1 MKLSDFSIN
10 RPLAIS
16 MFIIAMVL
24 VGLFSLPRLNVDLY
38 PDMEIP
44 VAVITTSYAGAD
56 PAEVEKT
63 ITKPIESA
71 VSTVSNITEIQSIS
85 SYGNS
90 LVIIQFNWG
99 TNVDNAVNDLREK
112 LDMAKGMLP
121 KDAQTPRTMKMDP
134 NSMPIISFSVEG
146 SDVVKLKKIA
156 EDTIKPR
163 LERIEGVASVVV
175 SGGKE
180 REIKVKLN
188 QARMESYGLNIP
200 QVAQALAG
208 DNVSGSAGVIDKG
221 SSEISLRVSGE
232 YNKIEDIK
240 NIRISLPGGNS
251 IALADIASIEDSFKK
266 ENSYTFVNGEP
277 SLGLDIMKAS
287 GANTVQV
294 AKSVHSEVLELNKT
308 LPGEVKID
316 TVVDSAEFIQQS
328 IYNVVKH
335 GLLGGLIAVVILY
348 LFLRNVR
355 STLVVAI
362 VIPISIIAT
371 FTMMYFG
378 GQSINILTMGG
389 LVLGLGSLVDF
400 SVVVLESIYRY
411 REKGMGVIEAAKLG
425 TDEVGTAVMASASAQ
440 VVVFLPIIFVE
451 GLAGILFGPMALTVS
466 FSHIAA
472 LITALTLVPMLSS
485 KLLKNVPPP
494 ELHLTNTKTR
504 NPVNIFSSF
513 LHKLNG
519 SYRNLLNWALGN
531 RKKVVSLTVVLL
543 VLSIAATPL
552 IGTEFIPATDQGEI
566 SVDVEMPPGTKVVE
580 TVKLA
585 SNLESLVKSE
595 IGAVESIFTTVGS
608 GDMAFL
614 GVTSGET
621 ASLQIK
627 LKPLDQRKTT
637 TQEEAEKLRRA
648 MASVPGAKITVSVS
662 SATMGGGSTSPV
674 EITVRGEDLALL
686 QQVGDSIVNTVKE
699 VEGVRNV
706 KNSLEETRPEML
718 MVVDRE
724 KAARYGLS
732 ASQILSSV
740 LTSFNGQ
747 VVSRMRTGEDE
758 VDIRL
763 ELSRNSTAGID
774 TLANLTIVSP
784 TGARVPLSSV
794 AGIQSHD
801 APLQINRSSQN
812 RQVTVTADIAGRD
825 TGSVN
830 KDIQNRLS
838 SFTLPEGYNL
848 EFGGEAKDMAESFGS
863 LGMALVLS
871 VILVFMVMVAQFESL
886 FQPFII
892 MFSLPPT
899 FIGVI
904 LGLGLT
910 GHSISV
916 SALLGAIMLVGIVVN
931 NAIVLVDYIN
941 TLRERGYDRNQAI
954 LEAGPVRLRPILMTA
969 LTTVLAILP
978 MAFGGGEGAESQ
990 APMAVVIAFGL
1001 SLSTLIT
1008 LVLVPV
1014 VYTIFDDM
1022 GTKISNWY
1030 AKKTGAVKAG

>member
-1 MKLSDFSIN
+1 MKISDFSIN

-16 MFIIAMVL
+16 MFIIALVL

-44 VAVITTSYAGAD
+44 VAVIITSYEGAA

-63 ITKPIESA
+63 ITRPIESA
-71 VSTVSNITEIQSIS
+71 VATVSNIDKIQSIS

-90 LVIIQFNWG
+90 LVVIHFKWG
-99 TNVDNAVNDLREK
+99 TSVDNAVNDLREK
-112 LDMAKGMLP
+112 LDMAKVMLP
-121 KDAQTPRTMKMDP
+121 KDAQSPRTMKMDP
-134 NSMPIISFSVEG
+134 NSQPIISFSVKG
-146 SDVVKLKKIA
+146 ADVVKLKKIA
-156 EDTIKPR
+156 EDTIQPR
-163 LERIEGVASVVV
+163 LERIEGVASVAV

-180 REIKVKLN
+180 REIKVNLN
-188 QARMESYGLNIP
+188 QAMMESYGLSIP
-200 QVAQALAG
+200 QVSQALAG
-208 DNVSGSAGVIDKG
+208 DNISGSAGLIEKG
-221 SSEISLRVSGE
+221 SAEISLRVSGE
-232 YNKIEDIK
+232 YNKLQDIK
-240 NIRISLPGGNS
+240 NIRISLPGGKS

-266 ENSYTFVNGEP
+266 ENSYAFVNGEP
-277 SLGLDIMKAS
+277 SLGLNVMKAS

-294 AKSVHSEVLELNKT
+294 ARTVHSEVEELNKT
-308 LPGEVKID
+308 LPGGVKIE
-316 TVVDSAEFIQQS
+316 TVVDTAEFIQQS

-335 GLLGGLIAVVILY
+335 GLLGGLIAVVVLY
-348 LFLRNVR
+348 LFLRNIR
-355 STLVVAI
+355 STLVVAL

-378 GQSINILTMGG
+378 GQSINVLTMGG

-411 REKGMGVIEAAKLG
+411 RENGMGIVEAAKQG
-425 TDEVGTAVMASASAQ
+425 TAEVGTAVMASASAQ

-451 GLAGILFGPMALTVS
+451 GIAGILFGPMAMTVS

-472 LITALTLVPMLSS
+472 LLTALTLVPMLSS

-494 ELHLTNTKTR
+494 DLHSTKTKTR

-513 LHKLNG
+513 LYKLNER
-519 SYRNLLNWALGN
+519 YRTILNWALGN
-531 RKKVVSLTVVLL
+531 RKKVVGLTVVLL

-552 IGTEFIPATDQGEI
+552 VGTEFIPATDQGEI
-566 SVDVEMPPGTKVVE
+566 TVAVEMASGTKVGE

-595 IGAVESIFTTVGS
+595 IGAVENIFTTVGS

-614 GVTSGET
+614 GITSGEN
-621 ASLQIK
+621 ASLKIK
-627 LKPLDQRKTT
+627 LKPLDQRVTT
-637 TQEEAEKLRRA
+637 TQEAAEKLRRA
-648 MASVPGAKITVSVS
+648 MAGVPGAKITVSVS
-662 SATMGGGSTSPV
+662 SAAMGPSTSPV
-674 EITVRGEDLALL
+674 EIAVRGEDLVIL
-686 QQVGDSIVNTVKE
+686 QQVGHSIVNTVKQ

-706 KNSLEETRPEML
+706 KNSLDETRPEML

-740 LTSFNGQ
+740 RTAFNGQ

-763 ELSRNSTAGID
+763 ELSRNSVASID
-774 TLANLTIVSP
+774 TLTNLTIVSP

-794 AGIQSHD
+794 AVIQSND
-801 APLQINRSSQN
+801 APIQINRSSQN
-812 RQVTVTADIAGRD
+812 RVVTITADITGRD

-830 KDIQNRLS
+830 RDIQDRLNN
-838 SFTLPEGYNL
+838 FTLPEGYNI
-848 EFGGEAKDMAESFGS
+848 EFGGEARDMAESFGS

-904 LGLGLT
+904 MGLGLT

-941 TLRERGYDRNQAI
+941 TLRKRGYDRKQAI

-1001 SLSTLIT
+1001 SLSTMIT

-1022 GTKISNWY
+1022 GIRISNWY
-1030 AKKTGAVKAG
+1030 AKKNSMKTAG

>member
-1 MKLSDFSIN
+1 MKISDFSIN

-44 VAVITTSYAGAD
+44 VAVITTSYEGAD

-63 ITKPIESA
+63 ITRTIESA

-90 LVIIQFNWG
+90 LVVVQFNWG

-121 KDAQTPRTMKMDP
+121 KDAQTPRTMKLDP
-134 NSMPIISFSVEG
+134 NAQAIISFSVEG
-146 SDVVKLKKIA
+146 ADVIKLKKIA

-163 LERIEGVASVVV
+163 LERIEGVASVSV

-180 REIKVKLN
+180 REIKVKLS
-188 QARMESYGLNIP
+188 QARMESYGLSIS
-200 QVAQALAG
+200 QVSQALAG

-251 IALADIASIEDSFKK
+251 IALANIASIEDSFKK
-266 ENSYTFVNGEP
+266 ESSYTFVNGEP

-294 AKSVHSEVLELNKT
+294 ARSVHSEVEELNKT

-316 TVVDSAEFIQQS
+316 TVVDNAEFIQQS
-328 IYNVVKH
+328 IYNVVEH
-335 GLLGGLIAVVILY
+335 GLLGGLIAVIVLF

-355 STLVVAI
+355 STLVVAL

-378 GQSINILTMGG
+378 GQSINVLTMGG

-411 REKGMGVIEAAKLG
+411 RENGMGIVEAAKLG
-425 TDEVGTAVMASASAQ
+425 TAEVGNAVMASASAQ

-451 GLAGILFGPMALTVS
+451 GIAGILFGPMAMTVS

-472 LITALTLVPMLSS
+472 LLTALTLVPMLSS

-494 ELHLTNTKTR
+494 ELHITNTKTR

-513 LHKLNG
+513 LHRLNG
-519 SYRNLLNWALGN
+519 SYRKLLSWALGN
-531 RKKVVSLTVVLL
+531 RKKVVGLTVVLL

-566 SVDVEMPPGTKVVE
+566 SVAVELPPGTKVNE

-595 IGAVESIFTTVGS
+595 IGDVENIFTTVGS

-614 GVTSGET
+614 GITSGET
-621 ASLQIK
+621 ASLRIK
-627 LKPLDQRKTT
+627 LKPLDQRETT

-662 SATMGGGSTSPV
+662 SATMGGSASPV
-674 EITVRGEDLALL
+674 EITIRGEDLAIL
-686 QQVGDSIVNTVKE
+686 QQAGDSLVNTVKE

-718 MVVDRE
+718 MVVNRE
-724 KAARYGLS
+724 NAARYGLS

-763 ELSRNSTAGID
+763 ELSRNSAAGID
-774 TLANLTIVSP
+774 TLSSLTIVSP

-794 AGIQSHD
+794 ASIQSQD

-812 RQVTVTADIAGRD
+812 RQVTVTADISGRD

-830 KDIQNRLS
+830 KDIQSRLT

-848 EFGGEAKDMAESFGS
+848 DFGGEAEDMAESFGS
-863 LGMALVLS
+863 LGLALILS

>member
-1 MKLSDFSIN
+1 MKISDFSIN

-44 VAVITTSYAGAD
+44 VAVITTSYEGAD

-63 ITKPIESA
+63 ITRTIESA

-90 LVIIQFNWG
+90 LVVVQFNWG

-121 KDAQTPRTMKMDP
+121 KDAQTPRTMKLDP
-134 NSMPIISFSVEG
+134 NAQAIISFSVEG
-146 SDVVKLKKIA
+146 ADVIKLKKIA

-163 LERIEGVASVVV
+163 LERIEGVASVSV

-180 REIKVKLN
+180 REIKVKLS
-188 QARMESYGLNIP
+188 QARMESYGLSIS
-200 QVAQALAG
+200 QVSQALAG

-266 ENSYTFVNGEP
+266 ESSYTFVNGEP

-294 AKSVHSEVLELNKT
+294 ARSVHSEVEELNKT

-316 TVVDSAEFIQQS
+316 TVVDNAEFIQQS
-328 IYNVVKH
+328 IYNVVEH
-335 GLLGGLIAVVILY
+335 GLLGGLIAVIVLF

-355 STLVVAI
+355 STLVVAL

-378 GQSINILTMGG
+378 GQSINVLTMGG

-411 REKGMGVIEAAKLG
+411 RENGMGIVEAAKLG
-425 TDEVGTAVMASASAQ
+425 TAEVGNAVMASASAQ

-451 GLAGILFGPMALTVS
+451 GIAGILFGPMAMTVS

-472 LITALTLVPMLSS
+472 LLTALTLVPMLSS

-494 ELHLTNTKTR
+494 ELHITNTKTR

-513 LHKLNG
+513 LHRLNG
-519 SYRNLLNWALGN
+519 SYRKLLSWALGN
-531 RKKVVSLTVVLL
+531 RKKVVGLTVVLL

-566 SVDVEMPPGTKVVE
+566 SVAVELPPGTKVNE

-595 IGAVESIFTTVGS
+595 IGDVENIFTTVGS

-614 GVTSGET
+614 GITSGET
-621 ASLQIK
+621 ASLRIK
-627 LKPLDQRKTT
+627 LKPLDQRETT

-662 SATMGGGSTSPV
+662 SATMGGSASPV
-674 EITVRGEDLALL
+674 EITIRGEDLAIL
-686 QQVGDSIVNTVKE
+686 QQAGDSLVNTVKE

-718 MVVDRE
+718 MVVNRE
-724 KAARYGLS
+724 NAARYGLS

-763 ELSRNSTAGID
+763 ELSRNSAAGID
-774 TLANLTIVSP
+774 TLSSLTIVSP

-794 AGIQSHD
+794 ASIQSQD

-812 RQVTVTADIAGRD
+812 RQVTVTADISGRD

-830 KDIQNRLS
+830 KDIQSRLT

-848 EFGGEAKDMAESFGS
+848 DFGGEAEDMAESFGS
-863 LGMALVLS
+863 LGLALILS

>member
-10 RPLAIS
+10 RPLAVA
-16 MFIIAMVL
+16 MFIIALVL
-24 VGLFSLPRLNVDLY
+24 VGLVSLPRLNVDLY

-44 VAVITTSYAGAD
+44 VAVITTSYEGAA

-63 ITKPIESA
+63 VTKPIESA

-85 SYGNS
+85 NYGSS
-90 LVIIQFNWG
+90 LVIVQFNWG

-121 KDAQTPRTMKMDP
+121 KDAQSPKTMKMDP
-134 NSMPIISFSVEG
+134 NAQAIISLSVEG
-146 SDVVKLKKIA
+146 ADVVKLKKIA

-163 LERIEGVASVVV
+163 LERIEGVASASI
-175 SGGKE
+175 SGGRE
-180 REIKVKLN
+180 REIQVKLD
-188 QARMESYGLNIP
+188 QAKMEAYGLTIP
-200 QVAQALAG
+200 QVSQALSG
-208 DNVSGSAGVIDKG
+208 DNVSGSAGVIEKG

-232 YNKIEDIK
+232 YNNLEDIK
-240 NIRISLPGGNS
+240 AIRISLSGGNS
-251 IALADIASIEDSFKK
+251 IALADIASIEDTFKK
-266 ENSYTFVNGEP
+266 VDSYTFVNGKP

-294 AKSVHSEVLELNKT
+294 AKSVKSEVEELAKT
-308 LPGEVKID
+308 LPSGIKID
-316 TVVDSAEFIQQS
+316 TIVDNSEFIQQS

-335 GLLGGLIAVVILY
+335 GLLGGLIAVVVLF

-355 STLVVAI
+355 STLVVAL

-378 GQSINILTMGG
+378 GQSINVLTMGG

-400 SVVVLESIYRY
+400 SVVVLESIYRHL
-411 REKGMGVIEAAKLG
+411 ENGMGLIESAKLG
-425 TDEVGTAVMASASAQ
+425 TSEVSTAVIASASAQ
-440 VVVFLPIIFVE
+440 VVVFLPIVFVE
-451 GLAGILFGPMALTVS
+451 GIAGILFGPMAMTVS

-485 KLLKNVPPP
+485 KLLKNVTPQ
-494 ELHLTNTKTR
+494 EMQITSAKTR
-504 NPVNIFSSF
+504 NPVNIFSAF
-513 LHKLNG
+513 LYRLN
-519 SYRNLLNWALGN
+519 SVYRVILSWALGN
-531 RKKVVSLTVVLL
+531 RKKVVLITVALL

-552 IGTEFIPATDQGEI
+552 IGTEFIPTTDQGKI
-566 SVDVEMPPGTKVVE
+566 SVNMEMPPGTKIDE
-580 TVKLA
+580 TVKMA
-585 SNLESLVKSE
+585 SNLESLVKNE
-595 IGAVESIFTTVGS
+595 TGDVENIFTTVGS

-614 GVTSGET
+614 GITSGET
-621 ASLQIK
+621 ASLQIE
-627 LKPLDQRKTT
+627 LKPLGQREVT
-637 TQEEAEKLRRA
+637 TQEVAEKLRRA
-648 MASVPGAKITVSVS
+648 VSNVPGAKITVSVS
-662 SATMGGGSTSPV
+662 SATMGPSSSAV
-674 EITVRGEDLALL
+674 QITVQGEDLAVL
-686 QQVGDSIVNTVKE
+686 QQIGDSLLNTVKV

-706 KNSLEETRPEML
+706 KNSLDETRPEMML
-718 MVVDRE
+718 AVDRE

-763 ELSRNSTAGID
+763 ETAQNSTANID
-774 TLANLTIVSP
+774 TLSNLTIVSA
-784 TGARVPLSSV
+784 TGARVPLSAV
-794 AGIQSHD
+794 ADIQGQD
-801 APLQINRSSQN
+801 APRQINRTSQN
-812 RQVTVTADIAGRD
+812 RVVTITADISGRD

-838 SFTLPEGYNL
+838 NFSLPDGYTL
-848 EFGGEAKDMAESFGS
+848 EFGGEAKDMAESFSS
-863 LGMALVLS
+863 LGLALILS
-871 VILVFMVMVAQFESL
+871 VVLVFMVMVAQFESL

-899 FIGVI
+899 FVGVI

-910 GHSISV
+910 GNSISV
-916 SALLGAIMLVGIVVN
+916 SALLGAIMLIGIVMN

-941 TLRERGYDRNQAI
+941 TLRKRGYDRNQAI

-1001 SLSTLIT
+1001 TLSTLIT

-1022 GTKISNWY
+1022 GKKISNWY

>member
-10 RPLAIS
+10 RPLAVA
-16 MFIIAMVL
+16 MFIIALVL
-24 VGLFSLPRLNVDLY
+24 VGLVSLPRLNVDLY

-44 VAVITTSYAGAD
+44 VAVITTSYEGAA

-71 VSTVSNITEIQSIS
+71 VSTVSNIKEIQSIS
-85 SYGNS
+85 NYGNS
-90 LVIIQFNWG
+90 LVIVQFNWG

-112 LDMAKGMLP
+112 LDMARGMLP
-121 KDAQTPRTMKMDP
+121 EDAQSPKTMKMDP
-134 NSMPIISFSVEG
+134 NSQAIISLSVEG
-146 SDVVKLKKIA
+146 ADVVKLKKIA

-163 LERIEGVASVVV
+163 LERIEGVASASI

-180 REIKVKLN
+180 REIRVKLD
-188 QARMESYGLNIP
+188 QAKMESYGLSIP

-208 DNVSGSAGVIDKG
+208 DNVSGSAGVIEKG
-221 SSEISLRVSGE
+221 SGEISLRVTGE
-232 YNKIEDIK
+232 YNKLEDIK
-240 NIRISLPGGNS
+240 RIRISLSGGNS
-251 IALADIASIEDSFKK
+251 IALSDIASIEDSFKK
-266 ENSYTFVNGEP
+266 VNSYTFVNGKP

-294 AKSVHSEVLELNKT
+294 ARSVHREIEELNKI
-308 LPGEVKID
+308 LPTGLKID
-316 TVVDSAEFIQQS
+316 TVVDNAEFIQQS

-335 GLLGGLIAVVILY
+335 GLLGGLIAVLVLY

-355 STLVVAI
+355 STLVVAL
-362 VIPISIIAT
+362 VIPISIVAT

-400 SVVVLESIYRY
+400 SVVVLESIYRH
-411 REKGMGVIEAAKLG
+411 REKGMGLIEAAKLG
-425 TDEVGTAVMASASAQ
+425 TSEVSTAVIASASAQ
-440 VVVFLPIIFVE
+440 VVVFLPIVFVQ
-451 GLAGILFGPMALTVS
+451 GIAGILFGPMALTVS

-472 LITALTLVPMLSS
+472 LVTALTLVPMLSS
-485 KLLKNVPPP
+485 KLLKNVPPQ
-494 ELHLTNTKTR
+494 TMYVSGIKTK
-504 NPVNIFSSF
+504 NPINIFSAF
-513 LHKLNG
+513 LHRLNDV
-519 SYRNLLNWALGN
+519 YKVILNWALGN
-531 RKKVVSLTVVLL
+531 RKKVVAITLVLL

-552 IGTEFIPATDQGEI
+552 IGTEFIPATDQGTI
-566 SVDVEMPPGTKVVE
+566 AVDVEMSPGTKIDE
-580 TVKLA
+580 TVIMA
-585 SNLESLVKSE
+585 SNLEGLVKNE
-595 IGAVESIFTTVGS
+595 IGGVENIFTTVGS
-608 GDMAFL
+608 GEMAFL
-614 GVTSGET
+614 GVTSGEKAT
-621 ASLQIK
+621 LQIK
-627 LKPLDQRKTT
+627 LKPLKQREIS
-637 TQEEAEKLRRA
+637 TQEAAEKLRQA
-648 MASVPGAKITVSVS
+648 MSNVPGAKITVSAS
-662 SATMGGGSTSPV
+662 SAAMGPSSSAV
-674 EITVRGEDLALL
+674 EIHVRGEDLTML
-686 QQVGDSIVNTVKE
+686 QQIGDAIVNTVKE

-706 KNSLEETRPEML
+706 KNSLNETRPEMML
-718 MVVDRE
+718 VVDRE

-740 LTSFNGQ
+740 LTSFDGQ
-747 VVSRMRTGEDE
+747 VVSRMRTGDDE

-763 ELSRNSTAGID
+763 ELVRNSTANID
-774 TLANLTIVSP
+774 TLTNLTIVSS

-794 AGIQSHD
+794 AGIQSKD
-801 APLQINRSSQN
+801 APLEINRSSQN
-812 RQVTVTADIAGRD
+812 RDVSITADISGRD

-838 SFTLPEGYNL
+838 NFPLPEGYMM
-848 EFGGEAKDMAESFGS
+848 EFGGEAKDMAESFSS
-863 LGMALVLS
+863 LGMALILS
-871 VILVFMVMVAQFESL
+871 VVLVFMVMVAQFESL

-899 FIGVI
+899 FVGVI

-910 GHSISV
+910 GNSISV
-916 SALLGAIMLVGIVVN
+916 SALLGAIMLIGIVMN
-931 NAIVLVDYIN
+931 NAIVLVDYVN
-941 TLRERGYDRNQAI
+941 TLRKSGYERNQAI
-954 LEAGPVRLRPILMTA
+954 LEAGPVRLRPILMTS

-1001 SLSTLIT
+1001 SLSTMIT

-1022 GTKISNWY
+1022 GIKISSWY
-1030 AKKTGAVKAG
+1030 AKKFAASNIS